1 MSGLPPTSG
10 GLKLPPGMAGKL
22 GAANAPVKMADLPDI
37 YTANSG
43 DAQPSICLIGAS
55 GTGKTEQLKRL
66 IAHLKRKNLATI
78 VVAVESKQQILASL
92 NPLILPIGAPV
103 RTATGVRS
111 ATVTEKFN
119 RLLTFRDQLKQG
131 KFRTHDGKAV
141 GALAFDGL
149 MEVGAVVK
157 GHRLTNMPTSATGQ
171 QNTFRAFDEMGTD
184 LIDLMASFRE
194 AASDAGAAFGITPL
208 AVIATC
214 GEMLKDGKYQ
224 PILPGNQAPTMLP
237 YQFELILRLATETDE
252 QGVLRYVAH
261 TTPGETGYP
270 VMGRWDAK
278 APGGLFDAKV
288 IDPDLG
294 AIYDKLTAYYRG
306 DDATNK

>member
-1 MSGLPPTSG
+1 MSTVPP
-10 GLKLPPGMAGKL
+10 LRMPGMGAKL
-22 GAANAPVKMADLPDI
+22 GAIAPVTSAHTLPDI
-37 YTANSG
+37 YTANPG

-66 IAHLKRKNLATI
+66 IAHLTRRALATI
-78 VVAVESKQQILASL
+78 VVAVESKQQIVASL
-92 NPLILPIGAPV
+92 RPLILPIGAPV
-103 RTATGVRS
+103 RVGTDVRP
-111 ATVTEKFN
+111 ATVSEKFN
-119 RLLTFRDQLKQG
+119 RLIAFRDQLKQG
-131 KFRTHDGKAV
+131 KFRTHDGRAV

-157 GHRLTNMPTSATGQ
+157 GHRLATMPTSATGQ

-194 AASDAGAAFGITPL
+194 AASDAGIAYGIAPL

-214 GEMLKDGKYQ
+214 GETLKDGKYQ

-237 YQFELILRLATETDE
+237 YQFELILRLATETAE
-252 QGVLRYVAH
+252 GGGMQYVAH
-261 TTPGETGYP
+261 TVPGETGYP

-278 APGGLFDAKV
+278 APAGLFDAKIV
-288 IDPDLG
+288 DPDLG
-294 AIYDKLTAYYRG
+294 MIYDKLTAYYRG
-306 DDATNK
+306 DTATENKGA